1 MVVLVSLSLPASA
14 ADRLTWL
21 AAQEDEHRAEID
33 AAWEVILGPDVMREM
48 KAKRGR

>member
-33 AAWEVILGPDVMREM
+33 AAWEVQGQ
-48 KAKRGR
+48 AKVARRRFSSSP